1 MQKIFGRCAKRSRCA
16 KRRRAAWGTDGG
28 ITAQRGDALGHF
40 TGGEDDHT
48 LDRDSVGRS
57 AGALGRSGAHMSDV
71 GAVFLI
77 FVIVAVA
84 LTAIKRR
91 R

>member
-1 MQKIFGRCAKRSRCA
+1 MGNGRGHHRE
-16 KRRRAAWGTDGG
+16 
-28 ITAQRGDALGHF
+28 RGDPLGHF

-57 AGALGRSGAHMSDV
+57 AGALGRSGAHMSDI
-71 GAVFLI
+71 GAVLLI